1 MKNDESRLNLAIE
14 EVRSAQLNREEMGS
28 AAKRVAERLGI
39 DEMSAA
45 GVEGAGIENC
55 EDVRLLLGSYR
66 AGTLSQARRLLV
78 NAHLRECGTCQRQF
92 RGGSQT
98 VDWSSPDWSAHKAG
112 TSSIWRPQVLR
123 WALAPAMAVLA
134 CSFFV
139 YRSFWQ
145 VPAGVRAEVISIEGS
160 ASRLSSAGDRPLAA
174 GDTLAEGDSLRTSG
188 GAHAVLRLSDGS
200 TVEVNER
207 SMLGVGARGHNM
219 TVALDNGAV
228 IVEAAHRSSGH
239 LYVKTP
245 DCRVAVTGTIFS
257 VNAGIKGSRVGVLRG
272 SVDVSHG
279 GVDTKV
285 DAGDQLAT
293 SDNLSPAPLEDQ
305 ISWSHDKD
313 KFVLLLAQFSTLQ
326 HRIGEIPFPAPRYT
340 SDLLE
345 RVPEDTLLYVTIPN
359 LGDFLGQANSI
370 FHEQLK
376 QSPELQAWW
385 GHDHDAA
392 QLDSLVDK
400 LRTVSSYLGDEVVV
414 VGMKRGDEGKNPS
427 IAVMADLRK
436 DGLADVLRQ
445 QFSASDA
452 GHGLVLLN
460 EQTLAAAAA
469 PKTSHGEFALLRPHE
484 VVFSTD
490 LATLRK
496 VNTQLNAGASGFA
509 RGDFGQQIN
518 AAYGRGA
525 GVVLAADLHSMFVTF
540 HPLKNG
546 NKKDEQLAEQSGMDG
561 VQYLIAEH
569 RESNGTPENHLNL
582 QFAGTRQRVA
592 SWLAAPAP
600 IGALEFVSS
609 HAAVVVAGLTKD
621 PKSIADDILS
631 MASAGNGGKKM
642 DFSEAEQSLHVNLR
656 DDIAAN
662 LGGEFLVSLD
672 GPVLPTPS
680 WKAVIEVHNPQR
692 LEQTMEQLAQAI
704 RNPQGQP
711 GKGFQGIQIDP
722 SQVGSQTF
730 YAVHEIGSAT
740 VVANYTFAD
749 SYMIVAPTRA
759 LLLEALQTKAD
770 GDSLARSTAFKALL
784 PKDANENYSA
794 IAYQNL
800 SPVLAPLLT
809 QMSGEA
815 AEALR
820 KISADARPT
829 AVCAWGRDNRI
840 EAASDSKLFGFDFLT
855 LGSLLGSRN
864 KPAVVSVQN

>member
-14 EVRSAQLNREEMGS
+14 EIRSAQLNREEMGS
-28 AAKRVAERLGI
+28 SAKRVAERLGI
-39 DEMSAA
+39 DEMNADA
-45 GVEGAGIENC
+45 LEGAGIENC

-66 AGTLSQARRLLV
+66 AGTLSAARTLLV
-78 NAHLRECGTCQRQF
+78 KAHLHECGTCQRQL
-92 RGGSQT
+92 RGGSQA
-98 VDWSSPDWSAHKAG
+98 VDWTTPDWSARKPVA
-112 TSSIWRPQVLR
+112 SSMWRPRVFR
-123 WALAPAMAVLA
+123 WALAPALAVLA
-134 CSFFV
+134 CSLFV

-145 VPAGVRAEVISIEGS
+145 VPAGVRAEVISVDGS
-160 ASRLSSAGDRPLAA
+160 ASRISSAGDRPLAA

-188 GAHAVLRLSDGS
+188 GAHAVIRLSDGS
-200 TVEVNER
+200 TIEINER
-207 SMLGVGARGHNM
+207 STLGVGARGHNM
-219 TVALDNGAV
+219 TVSLDNGAV
-228 IVEAAHRSSGH
+228 IVEAAKRSSGH

-245 DCRVAVTGTIFS
+245 DCRVAVTGTLFS
-257 VNAGIKGSRVGVLRG
+257 VNSGIKGSRVSVLRG
-272 SVDVSHG
+272 SVDVSHA

-293 SDNLSPAPLEDQ
+293 SDNLSPAPLKDQ

-326 HRIGEIPFPAPRYT
+326 HRIGEIPFPAPRYN

-345 RVPEDTLLYVTIPN
+345 RVPQDTLLYLTIPN
-359 LGDFLGQANSI
+359 LGDFLSQANTI

-400 LRTVSSYLGDEVVV
+400 LHTVSSYLGDEVVV
-414 VGMKRGDEGKNPS
+414 VGMKRDENGKDPS

-445 QFSASDA
+445 QFFASDA

-460 EQTLAAAAA
+460 EQTLAGAAA
-469 PKTSHGEFALLRPHE
+469 PKTPHGAFALLRTHE

-509 RGDFGQQIN
+509 RGNFGQQIT

-546 NKKDEQLAEQSGMDG
+546 KGEQVAEQSGIDG

-609 HAAVVVAGLTKD
+609 HASVVVAGLTKD

-631 MASAGNGGKKM
+631 MASANGGKKI
-642 DFSEAEQSLHVNLR
+642 DFRSAEQMLHVNLR
-656 DDIAAN
+656 DDIAGN
-662 LGGEFLVSLD
+662 LGGEFLVTLD

-704 RNPQGQP
+704 RNPQAQP
-711 GKGFQGIQIDP
+711 GKGFQGIQIDA

-740 VVANYTFAD
+740 VEANYTFSD
-749 SYMIVAPTRA
+749 GYMIVAPTRA
-759 LLLEALQTKAD
+759 LLLEALQTKAN
-770 GDSLARSTAFKALL
+770 GDSLARSSAFKALL

-800 SPVLAPLLT
+800 SPVLEPLLS
-809 QMSGEA
+809 QMSGESA
-815 AEALR
+815 DALR

-840 EAASDSKLFGFDFLT
+840 EAASDSRLFGFDFLT

-864 KPAVVSVQN
+864 KTASTSVQN